1 VNESIETGKRHR
13 MKSSRSRSEGKG
25 SFEGIKRQMEAQLAM
40 KKRGSKERTYLTH
53 TCVGGAAAWME
64 TNVMKKENNQN
75 GRVTKG
81 QMKRHQN

>member
-40 KKRGSKERTYLTH
+40 RERTYLMH
-53 TCVGGAAAWME
+53 TCVGGAAPWME
-64 TNVMKKENNQN
+64 TNVMEKENNQN

-81 QMKRHQN
+81 QMQKHQN